1 MKLEHLD
8 QLRRQE
14 REILFELE
22 NEEEARDRL
31 NDKKLPYILEARLT
45 SVQRII
51 MLRSILR
58 RLRME
63 IAEEEM
69 MIKVASFHDAKRDDV
84 LQRIRAV
91 LGADRQSEKSHEPGD
106 ARTDRAR
113 SSADEG
119 VQPDPAGGG
128 EHPRGD
134 A

>member
-1 MKLEHLD
+1 MKLDHLD

-58 RLRME
+58 RLRAE
-63 IAEEEM
+63 IAAEEM
-69 MIKVASFHDAKRDDV
+69 MIKVASFHDER
-84 LQRIRAV
+84 R
-91 LGADRQSEKSHEPGD
+91 GGD
-106 ARTDRAR
+106 TCARTRLSGDGGCRTRLSTCCRFSKTYIDR
-113 SSADEG
+113 
-119 VQPDPAGGG
+119 
-128 EHPRGD
+128 
-134 A
+134 

>member
-1 MKLEHLD
+1 MRLDHLD

-14 REILFELE
+14 REILYELE

-58 RLRME
+58 RLRAE
-63 IAEEEM
+63 IAAEEM
-69 MIKVASFHDAKRDDV
+69 MIKVASFHDERRDDV

-91 LGADRQSEKSHEPGD
+91 LGADKQPEKSDEPRD
-106 ARTDRAR
+106 ARADRAR
-113 SSADEG
+113 ASAEGG
-119 VQPDPAGGG
+119 VQSDSAGGG
-128 EHPRGD
+128 EHPHGD